1 MDKERVK
8 YLKTNKEKKG
18 EYIIYWMQET
28 QRIEYNFS
36 LEKAIEVANE
46 SKLPLYV
53 IFNYI
58 KNYPEASER
67 HFKFMLQG
75 LKDVRDTLERYGVQF
90 VLLEGDLEKN
100 MLKISKDARTLIWD
114 KSYLRYQRDIREKI
128 LKKLDLTIIEVEN
141 NVVVPVE
148 VVSFKEEY
156 SAKTFRDKYK
166 KIKERYLKESDY
178 KIVIKFAY
186 NELINN
192 KLKKMDQ
199 SQIYL
204 PQNKARL
211 DGDFIGGEIEAKKV
225 LEKFIEEKL
234 EFYSLKGP
242 DNDWSSKLSP
252 YLHFGQISP
261 LQIWSALKKIKELEI
276 QKDKFLEE
284 LFIRRE
290 LAINFVYYNLK
301 YDAWDGITYKWAY
314 ETMEKHLKDQRDYLY
329 SLEELEN
336 YKTHDIYWNSAQKQ
350 MVDTGYMESYMRM
363 YWCKKLLE
371 WVGSPQEAYEIAIN
385 LNNKYL
391 YDGRDPNSYAGVA
404 WCFGKHDRAWKERKI
419 FGKVRY
425 MNSSGLEKKFDM
437 EKYIK
442 KIVK

>member
-8 YLKTNKEKKG
+8 YLKINKEKKG

-75 LKDVRDTLERYGVQF
+75 LKDVRDTLERYGIQF

-166 KIKERYLKESDY
+166 KVKERYLKESDY

>member
-8 YLKTNKEKKG
+8 YLKINKEKKG

>member
-8 YLKTNKEKKG
+8 YLKINKEKKG

-166 KIKERYLKESDY
+166 KVKERYLKESDY

>member
-8 YLKTNKEKKG
+8 YLKINKEKKG

-166 KIKERYLKESDY
+166 KVKERYLKESDY

-242 DNDWSSKLSP
+242 DNEWSSKLSP

>member
-8 YLKTNKEKKG
+8 YLKINKEKKG

-75 LKDVRDTLERYGVQF
+75 LKDVRDTLERYGIQF

-166 KIKERYLKESDY
+166 KVKERYLKESDY

-419 FGKVRY
+419 FGKVRC

>member
-204 PQNKARL
+204 PQNKTRL

-242 DNDWSSKLSP
+242 DNEWSSKLSP

>member
-8 YLKTNKEKKG
+8 YLKINKEKKG

-75 LKDVRDTLERYGVQF
+75 LKDVRDTLERYGIQF

-166 KIKERYLKESDY
+166 KVKERYLKESDY

-442 KIVK
+442 KIMK

>member
-8 YLKTNKEKKG
+8 YLKINKEKKG

-166 KIKERYLKESDY
+166 KVKERYLKESDY

-437 EKYIK
+437 KKYIK

>member
-166 KIKERYLKESDY
+166 KVKERYLKESDY